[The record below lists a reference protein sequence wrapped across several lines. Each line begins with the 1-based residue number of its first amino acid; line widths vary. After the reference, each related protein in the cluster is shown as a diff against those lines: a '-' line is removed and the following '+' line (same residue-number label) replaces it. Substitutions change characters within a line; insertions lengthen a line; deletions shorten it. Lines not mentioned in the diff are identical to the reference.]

1 MALTVSRAQIR
12 SMLLNDKYLKTAMC
26 YEARSGYR
34 NSSGRNMR
42 FNSFLYSKLLNWSRR
57 SKHDSAR
64 KLLEEVKN
72 YGTSSMLDRSN
83 FLEKVSALMGYDSL
97 HDFMEHEKVLC
108 EHSCDSSDIS
118 LACSRFSSIMLGST
132 SFIDLYGEF
141 PSLSYKSNLFS
152 AESCDKCLPRLESEN
167 MIGTENSDKAWDL
180 FDNSVSSVTASS
192 LNHKEAHAFPSV
204 AQVPAQCV
212 DKIPEWV
219 CTSSVVEDTEK
230 DITESVTLLDAR
242 DRSENCEAV
251 VNIIDKPINF
261 MPGISTRHSH
271 QLEKY
276 GFHTIRKLLKHFPRT
291 YADLHNAQGT
301 VEDGQYLAFVG
312 KVLSSRGIKAG
323 ASLAFLEII
332 VGCDVF
338 NGEGISEVQSSNST
352 RKIQLHLKKFFG
364 GSRFT
369 NQLFLRSIES
379 KHKVG
384 DLVSVS
390 GKVKAMNMKDHFE
403 MREYNIDALEKEA
416 FARQGFKAEERPLP
430 IYPSKGGLNS
440 NFLKGH
446 ITSALQFIS
455 PDIDP
460 IPRDILK
467 EFSLFNLYEAYMGIH
482 CPKDLKEA
490 DLARRRIIFD
500 EFFYLQLARL
510 FQMYGELATPTERA
524 CFLDKFRDSPSCP
537 LSVEEFSSFTK
548 EFIKSLPYALTQS
561 QAIAASE
568 IISDLRK
575 PVPMNRLL
583 QGDVGCGKTVIAL
596 VACIEVIESGYQA
609 AIMVPTEL
617 LALQHYEQV
626 VSLLENIEDGCKP
639 NVALLTGST
648 PSKKSRSVLQG
659 LRDGVIDLVIGTH
672 SLISESIEFSALRLA
687 VIDEQHRFGVIQR
700 GRFNRKLYTNSD
712 SMAMMPKK
720 EENELPGEKAFM
732 APHVLA
738 ISATPIP
745 RTLALLLYGD
755 MSLSQITDLPP
766 GRLPVETHAFEGN
779 KAGLEK
785 IYQIMHNELQTG
797 GKVYVV
803 YPVIEESEHL
813 PQLRAASADLAS
825 MSSKFQDY
833 QCGLL
838 HGRMRSDEKEAALRN
853 FRSGEVKILLST
865 QVIEIGV
872 DVPDASLM
880 VVMNAERFGIAQL
893 HQLRGRVGRGS
904 RKSTCILL
912 SSSDGALGRLKVLEA
927 SSDGFHLANVDL
939 LHRGPGDLLGKKQSG
954 HLPDFPI
961 ARLEID
967 GNLLKEAQLAALKI
981 LGSHCGLDGFPKI
994 KAELSMRHPLCLLG
1008 D

>member
-1 MALTVSRAQIR
+1 MAFAVSRAQIR
-12 SMLLNDKYLKTAMC
+12 SMVFNDKYLKSAIY
-26 YEARSGYR
+26 YEAISGYS

-42 FNSFLYSKLLNWSRR
+42 FNSFLYSKLLDWSRR
-57 SKHDSAR
+57 SKHESAK
-64 KLLEEVKN
+64 KLLEGVKE
-72 YGTSSMLDRSN
+72 YDTASMLDRSN
-83 FLEKVSALMGYDSL
+83 FLDKVSVLLGYDGL
-97 HDFMEHEKVLC
+97 HDLMEHEKVQYDHR
-108 EHSCDSSDIS
+108 HSDDSSDIS
-118 LACSRFSSIMLGST
+118 LVCSRFPSIMLGST
-132 SFIDLYGEF
+132 SFIELY
-141 PSLSYKSNLFS
+141 
-152 AESCDKCLPRLESEN
+152 DK
-167 MIGTENSDKAWDL
+167 TWDN
-180 FDNSVSSVTASS
+180 FGNSVSSVSASS
-192 LNHKEAHAFPSV
+192 AASSVNQGEAHSFPSV
-204 AQVPAQCV
+204 PHIPAEGV
-212 DKIPEWV
+212 NRKPEWV
-219 CTSSVVEDTEK
+219 CTSNVKGETEK
-230 DITESVTLLDAR
+230 VIMEPVPLVDTGDKSQ
-242 DRSENCEAV
+242 NCEATIV
-251 VNIIDKPINF
+251 SIIDRPVDFI
-261 MPGISTRHSH
+261 PGISTRHCR

-276 GFHTIRKLLKHFPRT
+276 GFYTMRKLLKHFPRT
-291 YADLHNAQGT
+291 YADLHNGQGT
-301 VEDGQYLAFVG
+301 IEDGQYFAFVG
-312 KVLSSRGIKAG
+312 KILSSRGIKAG
-323 ASLAFLEII
+323 TSLSFLEII
-332 VGCDVF
+332 VGCLIS
-338 NGEGISEVQSSNST
+338 NGEETSEVQSGKST
-352 RKIQLHLKKFFG
+352 RLIQLHLKKFFG
-364 GSRFT
+364 GRRFT
-369 NQLFLRSIES
+369 SPLFLRSIQS

-384 DLVSVS
+384 DFVSVS
-390 GKVKAMNMKDHFE
+390 GKVKAMSAKDHFE
-403 MREYNIDALEKEA
+403 IREYNIDVLEEEA
-416 FARQGFKAEERPLP
+416 FARPFKSEERLLP

-446 ITSALQFIS
+446 IRSALQFIS

-460 IPRDILK
+460 IPKDILK

-482 CPKDLKEA
+482 CPRDLKEA
-490 DLARRRIIFD
+490 DLARRRMIFD

-510 FQMYGELATPTERA
+510 FQMYGALATPTERTI
-524 CFLDKFRDSPSCP
+524 FLDKFRDNLSCS

-548 EFIKSLPYALTQS
+548 EIIKSLPYTLTQS
-561 QAIAASE
+561 QVIAASE
-568 IISDLRK
+568 IISDLRR

-583 QGDVGCGKTVIAL
+583 QGDVGCGKTVVAFI
-596 VACIEVIESGYQA
+596 ACIEVVKSGYQA

-617 LALQHYEQV
+617 LALQHYEHI
-626 VSLLENIEDGCKP
+626 VSLLENVEDTCKP

-648 PSKKSRSVLQG
+648 PSKQSRFILQG
-659 LRDGVIDLVIGTH
+659 LRNGDIDLVIGTH
-672 SLISESIEFSALRLA
+672 SLISETIEFSALRLA

-712 SMAMMPKK
+712 SVNMMPKK
-720 EENELPGEKAFM
+720 VENELSAEKAFM

-766 GRLPVETHAFEGN
+766 GRLPIQTYAFEGN
-779 KAGLEK
+779 EAGLEK
-785 IYQIMHNELQTG
+785 TYQLMQNELQTG

-838 HGRMRSDEKEAALRN
+838 HGRMKSDEKEAALRN
-853 FRSGEVKILLST
+853 FRSGEINILLST

-893 HQLRGRVGRGS
+893 HQLRGRVGRGL
-904 RKSTCILL
+904 RKSTCIFL
-912 SSSDGALGRLKVLEA
+912 SSSGGALGRLKILEE

-961 ARLEID
+961 ARLEVD
-967 GNLLKEAQLAALKI
+967 GNILREAQLAALKI
-981 LGSHCGLDGFPKI
+981 LGSHCGLDGYPKI